1 MSSTIN
7 NSITALRTKT
17 TVASIVDASRSRK
30 TYKKLL
36 KATLNTVYSEELYSN
51 ILNTYIGTNL
61 AIGTTTSHY
70 RVMLLP
76 FGYSTL
82 EEFFNHPLPALKAGK
97 EAWNIYNMCQAVFYS
112 ALRGELTITSR
123 DAKELL
129 GVLLDT
135 FSSTKQDTVIGNTLM
150 VRIARAL
157 SISEE
162 TAMSHLDVWCNTG
175 IISHQLIR
183 NGEDGKME
191 HMYSLHIDLVELRAS
206 YRFTSNRNVKL
217 SIPKDIEGN
226 ISIAK
231 KIRYDQ
237 ILGSSATK
245 AFNHI
250 QETAFSL
257 RMTLDELEEAIL
269 RKLFGKNWKTSRI
282 TTSWEQEIA
291 SAMRAEYHLIMD
303 SGNIFYVESNTDSV
317 LRLYNTSEYF
327 GVQQG
332 SWMREH
338 MTLAYE
344 EEITPEGYQNIR
356 DNIAFHILGKVTFTE
371 ARSAFDIHC
380 DEWRDAGHCPHLFEA
395 LDSAYTK
402 VYSQQDAQSQNYGIY
417 GLVTGNMPILEHTG
431 FAPYRSDFRD
441 VVAVLMNDTLDTDMW
456 TKDTLK
462 PAVMTKGYSAGYKTI
477 MFGSNY
483 DEENGYIN
491 PKGKAIPLMSVSK
504 HSAADTWS
512 AFNRAMSLTV
522 GRALNVMSI
531 IQKDGEKNK
540 KDLVQWT
547 MPDGEVAQ
555 VALLETVETH
565 VKWVG
570 ADGHVHTITHHI
582 SVPSPARAYTT
593 FAARIIQSIDAFM
606 FRRVAV
612 ILADM
617 GIAFTAVHDEYI
629 THINYDHIVRE
640 VYRIVALEVFDGN
653 LLSNIMNQITGKTYN
668 FQSGI
673 NRETVRN
680 FILNSEYALA
690 Y

>member
-1 MSSTIN
+1 MKTN
-7 NSITALRTKT
+7 TLTNLRNKA

-36 KATLNTVYSEELYSN
+36 KATLKDVYSEELYSN
-51 ILNTYIGTNL
+51 ILNTYIGTNI
-61 AIGTTTSHY
+61 AINTTIAGYKEELSSLGYTTTEQY
-70 RVMLLP
+70 
-76 FGYSTL
+76 
-82 EEFFNHPLPALKAGK
+82 FNHPKPEARAGK
-97 EAWNIYNMCQAVFYS
+97 EAWNIYNMCQAVFY
-112 ALRGELTITSR
+112 ADLRGELTITSR

-135 FSSTKQDTVIGNTLM
+135 FSSTKKDIVIGNTLM
-150 VRIARAL
+150 VRISRAL
-157 SISEE
+157 GISDEI
-162 TAMSHLDVWCNTG
+162 AMSHLDVWCNTG
-175 IISHQLIR
+175 IISHQLMR
-183 NGEDGKME
+183 TSDSGKME
-191 HMYSLHIDLVELRAS
+191 NMYSLHIDLAELRAT
-206 YRFTSNRNVKL
+206 YRFTSNRNAKL
-217 SIPKDIEGN
+217 SIPADVDGN

-231 KIRYDQ
+231 KVRYDQ
-237 ILGSSATK
+237 PLRESAKT
-245 AFNHI
+245 AINHI

-257 RMTLDELEEAIL
+257 RMTPVELEEAIL
-269 RKLFGKNWKTSRI
+269 RKLFGKDWKTSRI
-282 TTSWEQEIA
+282 TTSWEREIA
-291 SAMRAEYHLIMD
+291 DSMRAEYQLIMD
-303 SGNIFYVESNTDSV
+303 SGNVFYTDYSTDSIM
-317 LRLYNTSEYF
+317 RLYANSEYF

-338 MTLAYE
+338 MALAYE

-356 DNIAFHILGKVTFTE
+356 DNIAFHVLGKVTFTE
-371 ARSAFDIHC
+371 AREAFDIHC
-380 DEWRDAGHCPHLFEA
+380 DEWRDAGHCPHLFTA
-395 LDSAYTK
+395 LDSTYTN

-504 HSAADTWS
+504 HSTADTWS
-512 AFNRAMSLTV
+512 AFNQAMYLTV

-531 IQKDGEKNK
+531 IQKEGERNTQ
-540 KDLVQWT
+540 DLVQWT
-547 MPDGEVAQ
+547 MPDGEIAQ

-565 VKWVG
+565 VQWVG
-570 ADGHVHTITHHI
+570 ADGHVHTMTHHI
-582 SVPSPARAYTT
+582 SVSNPAKAYTT

-606 FRRVAV
+606 LRRVSV
-612 ILADM
+612 TLADM
-617 GIAFTAVHDEYI
+617 GIPFAAVHDEYI
-629 THINYDHIVRE
+629 THVNYDHIVRD
-640 VYRIVALEVFDGN
+640 VYRTVALEVFDGN
-653 LLSNIMNQITGKTYN
+653 ILSDIMHQITGKSYN

-673 NRETVRN
+673 DRDSVRA
-680 FILNSEYALA
+680 FISNSEYALA